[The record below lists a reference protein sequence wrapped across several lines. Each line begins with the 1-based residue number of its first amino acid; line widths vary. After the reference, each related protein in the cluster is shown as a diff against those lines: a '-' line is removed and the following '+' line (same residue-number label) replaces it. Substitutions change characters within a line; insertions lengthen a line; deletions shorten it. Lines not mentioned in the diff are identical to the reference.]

1 MTADDLENRFPSPT
15 ESLTIRRLP
24 GGRLVR
30 RALAQSIAAGLVAVM
45 ANAGCS
51 QRALKSHPPIVE
63 CDKGAI
69 HEPTA
74 EQRALGIYQPYSDA
88 DIGFMTGMI
97 PHHAQAV
104 IMAGWAPSHG
114 ARSDVAIL
122 CERIVVGQADEIR
135 SMQTWLDDRALPV
148 PDAKSTRM
156 KMKMNGVEHD
166 MLMPGMLTD
175 EEMADLDRAR
185 GSEFNRLF
193 LIGMIKHHQGAIDM
207 VNDLL
212 KAYGAAQDDTIYKF
226 ASDVF
231 ADQSIEI
238 EVMHKMLESSG
249 GQ

>member
-1 MTADDLENRFPSPT
+1 MRTTF
-15 ESLTIRRLP
+15 
-24 GGRLVR
+24 
-30 RALAQSIAAGLVAVM
+30 AQSIAAGLVVLM
-45 ANAGCS
+45 ATTACS
-51 QRALKSHPPIVE
+51 RHATKSRPPIE
-63 CDKGAI
+63 TSNQESI
-69 HEPTA
+69 HQPTA
-74 EQRALGIYQPYSDA
+74 EQQALEIYQPYSDA
-88 DIGFMTGMI
+88 DIEFMTGMI

-135 SMQTWLDDRALPV
+135 SMQQWLADRSLPV
-148 PDAKSTRM
+148 PDAQATRM

-175 EEMADLDRAR
+175 EEMAELDQAR

-207 VNDLL
+207 VNDLF
-212 KAYGAAQDDTIYKF
+212 KAYGAAQDNTIYKF

-238 EVMHKMLESSG
+238 GVMHKMLESVAAG
-249 GQ
+249 K